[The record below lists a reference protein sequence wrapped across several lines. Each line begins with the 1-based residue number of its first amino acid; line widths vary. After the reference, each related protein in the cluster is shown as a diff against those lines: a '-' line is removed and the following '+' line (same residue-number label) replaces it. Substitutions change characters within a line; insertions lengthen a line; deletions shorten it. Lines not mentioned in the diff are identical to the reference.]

1 MVISG
6 RIAECCAILP
16 EIFQSSK
23 KKGKMQKI
31 IIYRIFTMIVIL
43 FAGLA
48 QADDL
53 KALFDQVEQ
62 LKLERNGYI
71 LGAALNNGQMK
82 TAKDNPV
89 ESSSKDTFKFK
100 DKNLYVVAQK
110 TSNRVLVMYEQFEAA
125 PQKEIQ
131 SLIGDL
137 YMSFDDPTVLAHDKV
152 VYWAYTKK
160 GKISSKEFDSARR
173 DKKKLTILATVKCIS
188 DINITEKVKE
198 SEPAIGQVYYIISS
212 DPILKLFQDQLQ
224 SNRM

>member
-1 MVISG
+1 
-6 RIAECCAILP
+6 
-16 EIFQSSK
+16 
-23 KKGKMQKI
+23 MQKI